1 MVLTDVEMKAKYD
14 NHRVRTTR
22 ASGIRGNPWQNAG
35 KEWAPPPRHPAFAQ
49 RSASSTQKRQSA
61 ASNADRFAEFTASA
75 PRRPAGRKAE
85 SSSHT
90 WQAWEDMRSGAKSKT
105 GNKTGGQSSGTSRAS
120 SYAAPPPPP
129 PPVPPRPSPH
139 KQPKGAFGTRV
150 QKGGYVPESPGD
162 EPSVTNNNYFTTRT
176 HTNLFNETSTA
187 TRARRRAPS
196 DASRDDSFVDSR
208 QSTPYQTQGG
218 EKFDPWSGASNI
230 SRSRST
236 REQNRKA
243 YDDEEQAHA
252 SPRHRSASVPDD
264 SDNAAQAKRGGNEGF
279 NFSGHQ
285 DGGPTSANGEF
296 QTQED
301 FKNGGA
307 ANGKDSPKL
316 YANQSHYSS
325 KRPSLPK
332 APLKKVSPQARRAR
346 GRAADE
352 DFYSQKSVNL
362 PPELQEL
369 LAQEYAA
376 KATSSSEDQSWPHGR
391 LNAFEQNL
399 RQQIIRT
406 LSGAKYGPGISRT
419 SGPAKQTHIA
429 DETNTN
435 SFGSQFPG
443 NSFANDSPRFTRN
456 STDNI
461 NTKFVAEEDATNW
474 QFNAGSPVDESG
486 RPAIPRTKSG
496 SRAGRGSPFNPSTS
510 QNPFAAPPNGGH
522 GAQNG
527 SFNPE
532 EWSEKIGPQIFE
544 APAAQQRTSV
554 PASRPVR
561 NASKKAKPVRMT
573 AGTAGMVESDESSS
587 GQEEF
592 HNSKGQPA
600 SGRGHGGVDGAAS
613 PNAMDVDPPSVSTSG
628 ENSVRNI
635 PVTPSRPEWRA
646 GDVGLGINVNA
657 KTGSAG
663 QQAGFSPPAGG
674 SEDTEE
680 FRASFA
686 DFRNVEPFA
695 ERATGLESFGDLKST
710 LPFPSAASAPVR
722 KPVQKTH
729 NIAFPEQP
737 KPPAAPPALA
747 VPTLKPSA
755 VGWKKY
761 VEDFSKYLAEFSAY
775 NAMFI
780 DHFAAR
786 KIQINEKLADPT
798 WLGSRDAAGIQQYMT
813 WAEEDREVREKW
825 ADAHNKHVLNVR
837 LFSVHRDKMMK

>member
-1 MVLTDVEMKAKYD
+1 M
-14 NHRVRTTR
+14 
-22 ASGIRGNPWQNAG
+22 
-35 KEWAPPPRHPAFAQ
+35 
-49 RSASSTQKRQSA
+49 
-61 ASNADRFAEFTASA
+61 
-75 PRRPAGRKAE
+75 
-85 SSSHT
+85 
-90 WQAWEDMRSGAKSKT
+90 
-105 GNKTGGQSSGTSRAS
+105 
-120 SYAAPPPPP
+120 
-129 PPVPPRPSPH
+129 
-139 KQPKGAFGTRV
+139 
-150 QKGGYVPESPGD
+150 PESPGD
-162 EPSVTNNNYFTTRT
+162 EPSVANNNYFTTRS

-196 DASRDDSFVDSR
+196 DANRDGALNDSR

-243 YDDEEQAHA
+243 YDDDEHAQA

-264 SDNAAQAKRGGNEGF
+264 SDSSAQTNQSGNEGF
-279 NFSGHQ
+279 SFNGPRN
-285 DGGPTSANGEF
+285 GGSTAANGDY
-296 QTQED
+296 QPQED
-301 FKNGGA
+301 FQKGGP
-307 ANGKDSPKL
+307 ANGKDSHKL
-316 YANQSHYSS
+316 YANQFHYNS
-325 KRPSLPK
+325 KRSSPLK
-332 APLKKVSPQARRAR
+332 APPEEVPPQSQARGHA
-346 GRAADE
+346 GDDE
-352 DFYSQKSVNL
+352 FYAQQTVNL
-362 PPELQEL
+362 PPELREL
-369 LAQEYAA
+369 LDEEYAA
-376 KATSSSEDQSWPHGR
+376 KTKPSSEDQSPPYDG

-406 LSGAKYGPGISRT
+406 LSRAKFGLSVSKTPD
-419 SGPAKQTHIA
+419 PAKQTHNA
-429 DETNTN
+429 DKTYIN
-435 SFGSQFPG
+435 SFGSQFSANP
-443 NSFANDSPRFTRN
+443 FANDPHPFTRN

-461 NTKFVAEEDATNW
+461 NTTFVAEEDATNW

-496 SRAGRGSPFNPSTS
+496 SRAGRGSPFNPSTP
-510 QNPFAAPPNGGH
+510 QNPFAVPATGSH
-522 GAQNG
+522 GVQNG

-544 APAAQQRTSV
+544 APATQKTSA
-554 PASRPVR
+554 PTSRSIR
-561 NASKKAKPVRMT
+561 NPSKKAKPVRMT
-573 AGTAGMVESDESSS
+573 AGTAGLVESDESSS

-592 HNSKGQPA
+592 HNSKVQAA
-600 SGRGHGGVDGAAS
+600 SGRGHGGIDGAAS
-613 PNAMDVDPPSVSTSG
+613 PNAMDVDPPSAPAPG

-646 GDVGLGINVNA
+646 GDVGLGINANA
-657 KTGSAG
+657 KAGSVG

-710 LPFPSAASAPVR
+710 LPFPSAPSAPVR

-747 VPTLKPSA
+747 VPNLKPSA

-761 VEDFSKYLAEFSAY
+761 VEEFSKYLAEFSAY

-798 WLGSRDAAGIQQYMT
+798 WMGSRDGAGIQQYMT
-813 WAEEDREVREKW
+813 WAEEDREVRERW

>member
-1 MVLTDVEMKAKYD
+1 M
-14 NHRVRTTR
+14 
-22 ASGIRGNPWQNAG
+22 
-35 KEWAPPPRHPAFAQ
+35 
-49 RSASSTQKRQSA
+49 
-61 ASNADRFAEFTASA
+61 
-75 PRRPAGRKAE
+75 
-85 SSSHT
+85 
-90 WQAWEDMRSGAKSKT
+90 
-105 GNKTGGQSSGTSRAS
+105 
-120 SYAAPPPPP
+120 
-129 PPVPPRPSPH
+129 
-139 KQPKGAFGTRV
+139 

-162 EPSVTNNNYFTTRT
+162 EPSVASNNYFTTRS

-196 DASRDDSFVDSR
+196 DANRDGALNESR

-236 REQNRKA
+236 REQNRRA
-243 YDDEEQAHA
+243 YDDDEQAHA

-264 SDNAAQAKRGGNEGF
+264 SDSSAQTNQSGNEGF
-279 NFSGHQ
+279 NFNGHQ
-285 DGGPTSANGEF
+285 NGGATSANGEF
-296 QTQED
+296 QPQGDSRKGSAT
-301 FKNGGA
+301 
-307 ANGKDSPKL
+307 NGKDSPKL

-325 KRPSLPK
+325 KQSSLPK
-332 APLKKVSPQARRAR
+332 DPLEEVPPQFQQAR
-346 GRAADE
+346 ADDG
-352 DFYSQKSVNL
+352 DFYIQKTVNL
-362 PPELQEL
+362 PPELREL

-376 KATSSSEDQSWPHGR
+376 KTKPSSEDQSTPHGG

-399 RQQIIRT
+399 RRQIIRT
-406 LSGAKYGPGISRT
+406 LSGAKYGSSVSRT
-419 SGPAKQTHIA
+419 PGPAKKTHIA
-429 DETNTN
+429 DETNIN
-435 SFGSQFPG
+435 SFGSQFSGTP
-443 NSFANDSPRFTRN
+443 FANDPPRFTRN

-461 NTKFVAEEDATNW
+461 NTTFVAEENATNW

-496 SRAGRGSPFNPSTS
+496 SRAGHGSPFNPSTS
-510 QNPFAAPPNGGH
+510 QNPFAVPTNGGH
-522 GAQNG
+522 RSQNG

-544 APAAQQRTSV
+544 APTAQKTS
-554 PASRPVR
+554 ASTSRPIR
-561 NASKKAKPVRMT
+561 NPSKKTKPVRMT

-592 HNSKGQPA
+592 HNSKAPAA
-600 SGRGHGGVDGAAS
+600 SGRGPGGIDGAAS
-613 PNAMDVDPPSVSTSG
+613 PNAMDVDPPSVPVPG

-657 KTGSAG
+657 KAGSLG

-686 DFRNVEPFA
+686 DFRNIEPFA

-747 VPTLKPSA
+747 VPNLKPSA

-761 VEDFSKYLAEFSAY
+761 VDDFGKYLAEFSAY

-786 KIQINEKLADPT
+786 KIQINEKMADPN
-798 WLGSRDAAGIQQYMT
+798 WLGSRDATGIQQYMT

-837 LFSVHRDKMMK
+837 LFSMHRDKMMK